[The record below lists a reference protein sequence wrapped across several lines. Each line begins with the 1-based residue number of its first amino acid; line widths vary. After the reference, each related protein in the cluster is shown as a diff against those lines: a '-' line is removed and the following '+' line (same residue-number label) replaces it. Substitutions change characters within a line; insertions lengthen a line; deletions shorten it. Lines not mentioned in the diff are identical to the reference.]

1 MAAKRSAEM
10 PHGVGRRMSGRK
22 KERQIIA
29 VALLRAV
36 SAAKA
41 TNAEAARW
49 LGISERTM
57 HAWSHLRTPVNVEI
71 VLACP
76 QLRERFREEL
86 CVHNHGEAAK

>member
-1 MAAKRSAEM
+1 MAAKRSAKSPRVAGQGM
-10 PHGVGRRMSGRK
+10 SRRS

-57 HAWSHLRTPVNVEI
+57 HAWSRLRTPVNVEI

-86 CVHNHGEAAK
+86 CVHDHGGAAK